1 MSNLN
6 HLFSQMYKID
16 EILQNLQYKVPS
28 INQGLELTYI
38 KHYMEKVDAKHK
50 KSYIRSLIPNP
61 KKPRYY

>member
-28 INQGLELTYI
+28 INQGLELTDLL
-38 KHYMEKVDAKHK
+38 DAILQKLHK
-50 KSYIRSLIPNP
+50 KNQNMS
-61 KKPRYY
+61 